1 MADKLKKTSKEFV
14 LTVTANFTA
23 EPVGD
28 TLRFWMDRLGLQPA
42 KLEFSPYNQV
52 FQELMAPDS
61 LLTLSEPGV
70 NLLLIRL
77 EDWGREQKPDQHAA
91 AISTAAREFIEALK
105 AFAKRAR
112 RPTVLLLCPASAGVQ
127 ANAKL
132 NSVVQELETEVRAAV
147 KGLRG
152 IHLVSAEE
160 LAELYPVE
168 VIEDAENDRQAH
180 IPFTAA
186 YFAGIGT
193 MLARK
198 TRTLL
203 NPPYKVIVVDADNT
217 LWGGVV
223 GEAGASHVQ
232 IDGEF
237 LELQHFLKKQ
247 KNSGLLLALASK
259 NEEPDV
265 AEVFRRSEMVLR
277 REDFVA
283 RKINWEPK
291 SQNIAALARELELG
305 LNSFIFLDDNPVEC
319 ADVAGNCPEVTTFL
333 LPPAG
338 NGRISTF
345 LKHAWVFDSTGATA
359 VDEKRTELYREQ
371 GERNRFRSA
380 ATSFREFIDGLNL
393 QVTIEPPTPAD
404 YERAAQLTQRTN
416 QFNSTGIRRLSTEL
430 GALLESG
437 ERRMLLVSARDRFGD
452 YGQVGLAVLIVDGQQ
467 FVVENILMSC
477 RVLGKGVEHR
487 VLAAIGREAQR
498 AGASEVVVPFIRTD
512 RNQPAEKFLKSVG
525 MNVLPDGSF
534 QMDAAAAAA
543 VEFNPESTTPIEDV
557 SEEGASA
564 HGGKTSNV
572 DFLQI
577 AMELDTV
584 EGILSAV
591 ANHLRRARPQ
601 LANEL
606 VLPRNSREALIA
618 KIWEDVLHVD
628 QVGVTDSFLSLGGQ
642 SLQAASIAARLAG
655 EFGVQ
660 IPLIAV
666 LSHPTI
672 VELDELL
679 RRARKAGALDS
690 LPKAKELTLSAAQQR
705 LWFLDQFIPNRAA
718 YNIPLARRIRGRID
732 LKALERAL
740 AAVTMRHATL
750 RSSLSAQDGA
760 AAIAQV
766 ETPRIFFQNAT
777 TSSEAEALKLASDE
791 AARQFNLAEEPL
803 LRALVF
809 SIGADDHI
817 LVLNVHHI
825 VSDGWSMGILL
836 RDLSEAYA
844 AATTG
849 REPAWKP
856 LPASYA
862 DYAEWQRERLAAGEC
877 QSDLD
882 YWKKELQG
890 APALLEIPSDLP
902 RPSVMTYAGDCVRRT
917 VSVKTRRALEKLAD
931 REHCTPFTV
940 LLAAFQTLLHRYSQA
955 EDIVVGVP
963 VAGRTHSSVEEL
975 VGCFVNT
982 LAIRSGI
989 DGEAAFS
996 KQLQNTR
1003 AKLMEALAH
1012 QDLPFDYLVN
1022 ELGLARDLSHS
1033 PVFQAMIV
1041 LQSDIDTAFVPGGTK
1056 VSSVGLHNGGAK
1068 FDVVLEVT
1076 PAGDEYSLML
1086 EYNSS
1091 LFVRETAERMLKH
1104 FTHLLEQACVSP
1116 ETSLAT
1122 LPMMDEVE
1130 TQQMLSFVNVPEPVF
1145 ENLQCV
1151 HRWFERRVEETPEA
1165 PAVTFES
1172 QTLSYAD
1179 LNRRANRVAHHLI
1192 ARGVGPDVLVGICI
1206 ERSLNL
1212 IVAILGVLKSGGA
1225 YLPIDLS
1232 YPADRLA
1239 FMLKDAQA
1247 RVLLTENKLRSE
1259 LPKDVANTICL
1270 DDAAAIESEPD
1281 TNPTSTVTP
1290 EQLAYV
1296 IYTSGSTGNP
1306 KGCGITHRNVSRL
1319 MLATENL
1326 YGFNERDVW
1335 TMFHSAAFDFS
1346 VWEIWGALLYGGR
1359 LVIVPFL
1366 MSRSPE
1372 AFYELLAKEQVTVL
1386 NQTPSAFRQLI
1397 LAEESVG
1404 QKKLALR
1411 YVIFGGEAL
1420 DMQMLRPWFERHGDR
1435 QPQLVN
1441 MYGITETTVHV
1452 TYRLLSKDDL
1462 NSGSVIGKPI
1472 SDLQLYVLDAH
1483 RQPLPVG
1490 IPGEMYVGG
1499 GGLARGYLNRAELTA
1514 QRFVEDHLSG
1524 RAGSR
1529 LYKTGDSARFLAGHD
1544 IEYLGRIDQQV
1555 KIRGFRIELGEIES
1569 TLSKHPEIRDVA
1581 VMAREDVPGT
1591 KRLVGYVVA
1600 ASPAPE
1606 ISVLRDFLKQTL
1618 PEYMVP
1624 SVFVF
1629 LEKMPLTVNGKIDRK
1644 ALPAPEQQRPE
1655 LGDSYIAPR
1664 TEAEKKLAAIWSKAL
1679 RVEQV
1684 GINDNFFELGGDS
1697 ILSIQIISAA
1707 RGAGLK
1713 LTPKLLFANQTIATL
1728 AAAAGVSDAAT
1739 ATAGLATTEIAAG
1752 EVPLTPIEHWFFEQ
1766 HLEEPQHFNQAFL
1779 FEVTEK
1785 LDRPLLEA
1793 AVSELSRHH
1802 DALRLR
1808 YEPGEKNWRQYY
1820 ATQAEP
1826 APLVWIDLAAAD
1838 EKKQKSEI
1846 EAVAAEQQGS
1856 LNLQNGP
1863 LWRVVYFD
1871 LGADRRGR
1879 LLFIVHHLAVDGI
1892 SWRPLLE
1899 DLEAAYVQLKS
1910 QQKVQLPAK
1919 TAPFKIWAERLQQ
1932 YAQSETLKSELPF
1945 WMSVT
1950 EPQAVAGALKPLA
1963 MDFKAANENSEGQSK
1978 KVKVTLEREV
1988 TQALLQT
1995 VPAVYNTQIN
2005 DVLLTALARAW
2016 TKWTGGKVLYT
2027 NLEGHGRE
2035 HLFEDVDISRTVGW
2049 FTSVFPVRLELNDS
2063 GNDWRPG
2070 EALKSVKEQLRRIP
2084 QRGVGYGIL
2093 RYLNAGNELSKRPE
2107 PAMVFNYFGQFDQAI
2122 GGLKLFQFATESS
2135 GPWHSPKQKRRHVLE
2150 INSVVIGGRLEFECA
2165 YNAAVQ
2171 EEKAVQ
2177 RFAEEFSGAL
2187 KELVAHCQQPNAGG
2201 RTPSDFPLA
2210 KVDQTSLDRLLAEQ
2224 RDVEDVHAL
2233 SPIQTLF
2240 FSANHGAAQPPFDQ
2254 WQSTLRGP
2262 LDIAAFERAWN
2273 ETVRRHTIL
2282 RSSIVSAGLREPLQV
2297 VHRDV
2302 RLPWTTE
2309 DWRDTPAEKHSE
2321 RWTNLLKNDREQPL
2335 PWSEAPVMRFK
2346 LVRLAD
2352 ETWKF
2357 VWSVPALL
2365 LDGWSWPLVFRD
2377 ASQLYEAYSKKASP
2391 QLEPARPY
2399 RDYLA
2404 WLNQQASADAGKF
2417 WQELLAGYR
2426 KPTALPSDAPERDAR
2441 DAGSERYLQHV
2452 VQLSSDTTNAL
2463 QSTARRLQ
2471 VTLNTLVQGA
2481 WSLLLSRQS
2490 GDEDVVFGSAFSG
2503 RPTDLT
2509 GVESIVGPFTNNLP
2523 VRIDVNAEETAGE
2536 FFRKVHSRLL
2546 QLSTYQFTPLMDI
2559 QRSSEVPWRYRLFDS
2574 LIVFQNYLVDE
2585 SARRFGTQIE
2595 IADFVGPIHTNFPV
2609 LLMAEPGTGLRLT
2622 LVYDRKTVAY
2632 STMERWG
2639 RDLEI
2644 LLELAPV
2651 FFDKRV
2657 GELQALLSPRLVQS
2671 VPAEQAHAANSQNF
2685 IPAQSEMEKD
2695 IASVWQKMFGLEQV
2709 NVEANFFDLGGHSLL
2724 LVQMHSLLREKLN
2737 SEFPIVALF
2746 EHPTVRALAKHLGQP
2761 AEATLD
2767 KAEKMRDRAQRQ
2779 KRALAGMRVPIKK

>member
-28 TLRFWMDRLGLQPA
+28 TLRFWLDRLGLQPA

-61 LLTLSEPGV
+61 LLTSSEPGV

-77 EDWGREQKPDQHAA
+77 EDWGREQKPEQHAA

-132 NSVVQELETEVRAAV
+132 NLVVQELETEVDAAV
-147 KGLRG
+147 TGLRG
-152 IHLVSAEE
+152 IHVVPAEE

-168 VIEDAENDRQAH
+168 VIEDIENDRQAH

-186 YFAGIGT
+186 YFAAMGT
-193 MLARK
+193 ALARK
-198 TRTLL
+198 ARTLL
-203 NPPYKVIVVDADNT
+203 NPAYKVIVVDADNT

-223 GEAGASHVQ
+223 GEAGASQVQ
-232 IDGEF
+232 INGEF

-247 KNSGLLLALASK
+247 KSSGLLLALASK

-283 RKINWEPK
+283 WKINWEPK

-319 ADVAGNCPEVTTFL
+319 ADVQGNCPEVTTFL

-338 NGRISTF
+338 TGRISMF

-371 GERNRFRSA
+371 GERNRFRTA

-430 GALLESG
+430 GALLESA

-452 YGQVGLAVLIVDGQQ
+452 YGQVGLAVLIVDGQRL
-467 FVVENILMSC
+467 VVENILMSC

-487 VLAAIGREAQR
+487 VLAAVGREAQR

-512 RNQPAEKFLKSVG
+512 RNQPAGKFLKSVG
-525 MNVLPDGSF
+525 MNALPDGSF

-543 VEFNPESTTPIEDV
+543 VEFNPESTAPIEDV
-557 SEEGASA
+557 SEEGDSA
-564 HGGKTSNV
+564 RAGKSSNV

-584 EGILSAV
+584 EGVLSAV

-606 VLPRNSREALIA
+606 ILPRNSREALIA
-618 KIWEDVLHVD
+618 KIWEDVLHLD

-672 VELDELL
+672 VELDELIG
-679 RRARKAGALDS
+679 RARKAGALDS

-718 YNIPLARRIRGRID
+718 YNIPLARRIHGKLD
-732 LKALERAL
+732 LKALQRAL
-740 AAVTMRHATL
+740 GTVTMRHATL
-750 RSSLSAQDGA
+750 RSSFSAQDGA

-766 ETPRIFFQNAT
+766 ESPKVFFQHVT
-777 TSSEAEALKLASDE
+777 TSSEGEALKLAGEE

-809 SIGADDHI
+809 SIGADDQI

-825 VSDGWSMGILL
+825 VSDGWSMGMLL

-844 AATTG
+844 AASVG
-849 REPAWKP
+849 REPSSKP

-862 DYAEWQRERLAAGEC
+862 DYAAWQRERLAAGEC

-882 YWKKELQG
+882 YWKKELRG
-890 APALLEIPSDLP
+890 APALLEIPSDLS
-902 RPSVMTYAGDCVRRT
+902 RPSVMTYAGDCVRGA
-917 VSVKTRRALEKLAD
+917 VSAKARRAVEKLAE

-963 VAGRTHSSVEEL
+963 VAGRTHISVEEL

-996 KQLQNTR
+996 RQLQNTR

-1041 LQSDIDTAFVPGGTK
+1041 LQSDIDAAFAPGGTK

-1076 PAGDEYSLML
+1076 PAGNEYSLML

-1104 FTHLLEQACVSP
+1104 FTHLLEQACASP

-1130 TQQMLSFVNVPEPVF
+1130 TRQMLSFVNVPEPVF
-1145 ENLQCV
+1145 ENLQCL

-1179 LNRRANRVAHHLI
+1179 LNRRANQVAHHLI

-1247 RVLLTENKLRSE
+1247 PVLLTENKLRSA

-1270 DDAAAIESEPD
+1270 DEAAAIKSEPD
-1281 TNPTSTVTP
+1281 TNPTTKVTP
-1290 EQLAYV
+1290 EHLAYV

-1529 LYKTGDSARFLAGHD
+1529 LYKTGDSARLLAGHD

-1600 ASPAPE
+1600 STAAPE

-1728 AAAAGVSDAAT
+1728 AAAAGVSDTAAGT
-1739 ATAGLATTEIAAG
+1739 AENATSEIVAG

-1785 LDRPLLEA
+1785 LDRSLLEA
-1793 AVSELSRHH
+1793 AVSELSQHH

-1808 YEPGEKNWRQYY
+1808 YEPGEKNWRQYC
-1820 ATQAEP
+1820 ATQAER

-1846 EAVAAEQQGS
+1846 EAVASAQQGS
-1856 LNLQNGP
+1856 LELQNGP
-1863 LWRVVYFD
+1863 LWRVVYFE
-1871 LGADRRGR
+1871 LGAHRPGR

-1899 DLEAAYVQLKS
+1899 DLEAAYLQLKS
-1910 QQKVQLPAK
+1910 KQKVQLPAK

-1932 YAQSETLKSELPF
+1932 YAQSEALKAELPF

-1950 EPQAVAGALKPLA
+1950 EPDAVAEALKPLM
-1963 MDFKAANENSEGQSK
+1963 MDSKAASANTEGQSK

-2005 DVLLTALARAW
+2005 DVLLTGLAHAW
-2016 TKWTGGKVLYT
+2016 TKWVGGRVLYT

-2093 RYLNAGNELSKRPE
+2093 RYLNSGNELSKRPA
-2107 PAMVFNYFGQFDQAI
+2107 PGMVFNYFGQFDQAI
-2122 GGLKLFQFATESS
+2122 TGLQLFRFAAESS

-2150 INSVVIGGRLEFECA
+2150 INSVVTGGRLEFECA
-2165 YNAAVQ
+2165 YNPAVHD
-2171 EEKAVQ
+2171 EKAVQ

-2187 KELVAHCQQPNAGG
+2187 KELVAHCQQPDAGG

-2210 KVDQTSLDRLLAEQ
+2210 KVDQASLDRLLAEQ
-2224 RDVEDVHAL
+2224 RDVEDVYAL

-2262 LDIAAFERAWN
+2262 LDIVAFERAWN

-2297 VHRDV
+2297 VHREV

-2309 DWRDTPAEKHSE
+2309 DWRDTPAEKQSE

-2335 PWSEAPVMRFK
+2335 SWSEAPVMRFK

-2352 ETWKF
+2352 ETCKF

-2377 ASQLYEAYSKKASP
+2377 ANQLYEAYSKKTAP

-2417 WQELLAGYR
+2417 WQEQLAGYR
-2426 KPTALPSDAPERDAR
+2426 KPTALPSDAPEQ

-2463 QSTARRLQ
+2463 QATARRLQ

-2503 RPTDLT
+2503 RPTDLE

-2574 LIVFQNYLVDE
+2574 LIVFQNYVVDE
-2585 SARRFGTQIE
+2585 AARRFGTQIE

-2622 LVYDRKTVAY
+2622 LVYDRKTVAH

-2685 IPAQSEMEKD
+2685 MPAQSEMEKD

-2761 AEATLD
+2761 AEAPLD